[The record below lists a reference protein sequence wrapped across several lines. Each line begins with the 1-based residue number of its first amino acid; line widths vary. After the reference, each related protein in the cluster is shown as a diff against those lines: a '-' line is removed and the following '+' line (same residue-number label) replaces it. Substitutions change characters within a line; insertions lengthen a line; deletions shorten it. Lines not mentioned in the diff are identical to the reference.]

1 MDEDAVWSPLRT
13 YQSKLDKMVQKAAA
27 EQANAIKKA
36 EAAAQ
41 AEENRMEDEQDKRDD
56 VVIDAAADDEAERAP
71 EKISGKKRQAEDI
84 DDDGDGEGE
93 EEGDRYDAIGV
104 ENSGR
109 EGSSDAENAHVEQR
123 HMSRGGSVNETYDGP
138 AMKEIKRIRVN

>member
-41 AEENRMEDEQDKRDD
+41 AEENRMEDEQDKQGD
-56 VVIDAAADDEAERAP
+56 VEMDAAADDEAERAP

-84 DDDGDGEGE
+84 DDDGDGED
-93 EEGDRYDAIGV
+93 EEGDRDDAIGV

-109 EGSSDAENAHVEQR
+109 ERSSDMENTHVEQGR
-123 HMSRGGSVNETYDGP
+123 RMCRDGSVNETYDGP